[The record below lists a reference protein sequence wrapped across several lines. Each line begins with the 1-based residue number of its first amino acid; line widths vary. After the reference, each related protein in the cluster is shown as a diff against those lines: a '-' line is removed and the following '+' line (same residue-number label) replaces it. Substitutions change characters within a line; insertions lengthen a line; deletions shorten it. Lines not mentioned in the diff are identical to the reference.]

1 MEDKSFVK
9 NAADPKQVKG
19 AGQREKFKREQ
30 ELRDTAFVLS
40 SEQGRRFVLRY
51 IELTGVNKISFS
63 GDVNWG
69 LFNEGGRN
77 IGLALMRDINE
88 ADPMSMIKMMDEKK
102 KSQEKEVE
110 TESTK
115 GDSDV

>member
-1 MEDKSFVK
+1 MEEKSFVK
-9 NAADPKQVKG
+9 NASDPKQVKS

-51 IELTGVNKISFS
+51 IELTGVNKISFT

-77 IGLALMRDINE
+77 IGLALMRDVNE

-110 TESTK
+110 PETKETENA
-115 GDSDV
+115 